1 MHVNHQPG
9 DAGRLPFARRR
20 RTGDTQA
27 LTAATGDHRPAE
39 GLLPGESAVLPLARQ
54 ENFAVAARVLGRET
68 GRHLMAIYGF
78 ARLVDQLGDEAGGD
92 RLALLD
98 ALEAELER
106 VYSGEPEHP
115 IMRTLQLSVRERSLP
130 RGAFER
136 LIAANRRDQV
146 QARYATFDELVDY
159 CTLSADPV
167 GELVLHV
174 FGVATPERIALSDRV
189 CTALQLVEHW
199 QDVAEDFAAGR
210 VYLPAEDMARF
221 GVTDADL
228 GASDESSLAG
238 SGPRTGG
245 RLRALMAFEVGRAR
259 ALLDEGA
266 PLVGTLGGRARFAV
280 AGYVGGGRANA
291 EAIVR
296 AGYDVLAGPPRAA
309 KGARLRESLVCW
321 RHGR

>member
-1 MHVNHQPG
+1 M
-9 DAGRLPFARRR
+9 R
-20 RTGDTQA
+20 
-27 LTAATGDHRPAE
+27 AATGNERPAE
-39 GLLPGESAVLPLARQ
+39 GLLPDERAVLPLASQ
-54 ENFAVAARVLGRET
+54 ENFPVAARVLGRET

-78 ARLVDQLGDEAGGD
+78 ARLVDQIGDEVEGD

-98 ALEAELER
+98 LLEAELGR
-106 VYSGEPEHP
+106 VYDGEPEHP
-115 IMRTLQLSVRERSLP
+115 IMRTLQASVRECGLP
-130 RGAFER
+130 RGPFDR

-146 QARYATFDELVDY
+146 QARYATFDDLVDY

-210 VYLPAEDMARF
+210 VYLPAEDLQRF
-221 GVTDADL
+221 DVTDTDL
-228 GASDESSLAG
+228 RVSDKTSLG
-238 SGPRTGG
+238 LSGPRTGD
-245 RLRALMAFEVGRAR
+245 RLRELMAFEVARAR
-259 ALLDEGA
+259 ELLDEGA
-266 PLVGTLGGRARFAV
+266 PLVGTLRGRARFAV

-291 EAIVR
+291 DAIVR
-296 AGYDVLAGPPRAA
+296 AGYDVLAGPPKAGKAA
-309 KGARLRESLVCW
+309 RIRETLVCW